1 MNAVTPASSAAPR
14 LLLTGGAGYIGS
26 HTAVT
31 LLNAG
36 CDVVIIDNL
45 SNSNA
50 ASVDAVQKITG
61 RPVSFHPIDLRDQA
75 GVEAVLREERID
87 AVVHL
92 AGLKAVGES
101 CDQPL
106 AYYDCNV
113 VGTLRLLQAMQA
125 TGVRQLVF
133 SSSATV
139 YGDPQFLPYTEA
151 HPTAPTSPYG
161 NTKRQIEVILQDLSH
176 SAKGWHFSVLRYFNP
191 VGAHDSGD
199 LGEDP
204 RGIPNNLMPFI
215 AQVAVGKRAA
225 LTIHGDDY
233 DTVDGTGVRDYIH
246 VCDLADGHWAALQ
259 HLMRSASAETS
270 ACHVFNLGSGVG
282 HSVKAMVSAFERAC
296 GQALPVQIGPRRA
309 GDLPA
314 FWADAS
320 RARDILHWQPTR
332 DLDSMCASTWRWQ
345 QAHPNGFNPT

>member
-1 MNAVTPASSAAPR
+1 VTSLPTIVPR

-31 LLNAG
+31 LLEAG

-45 SNSNA
+45 SNSSA
-50 ASVDAVQKITG
+50 LSVDAVKKITG
-61 RPVSFHPIDLRDQA
+61 RQVSFHQIDLRDQA
-75 GVEAVLREERID
+75 KVEAVLREERID

-101 CDQPL
+101 SEKPL
-106 AYYDCNV
+106 EYYDCNV
-113 VGTLRLLQAMQA
+113 VGTLRLLQAMQT

-139 YGDPQFLPYTEA
+139 YGAPQFLPYTEA
-151 HPTAPTSPYG
+151 HPTSPTNPYG
-161 NTKRQIEVILQDLSH
+161 HTKRQIELILQDLSN
-176 SAKGWHFSVLRYFNP
+176 SAAGWHFSVLRYFNP
-191 VGAHDSGD
+191 VGAHPTGEI
-199 LGEDP
+199 GEDP
-204 RGIPNNLMPFI
+204 RGTPNNLMPYL

-259 HLMRSASAETS
+259 HLMRSASHETS

-282 HSVKAMVSAFERAC
+282 CSVKAMVSAFERAC
-296 GQALPVQIGPRRA
+296 GKTLPVQMGPRRA

-320 RARDILHWQPTR
+320 RAREALRWQPTH
-332 DLDSMCASTWRWQ
+332 DLGSMCSSTWRWQ
-345 QAHPNGFNPT
+345 QSHPNGFDT

>member
-1 MNAVTPASSAAPR
+1 MTTSHSKAPR

-31 LLNAG
+31 LLEAG
-36 CDVVIIDNL
+36 CDVVILDNL
-45 SNSNA
+45 SNSSA
-50 ASVDAVQKITG
+50 LSLGAVQQITG
-61 RPVSFHPIDLRDQA
+61 RPVSFHQVDLRDQA
-75 GVEAVLREERID
+75 KVEAVLREERID

-101 CDQPL
+101 CEKPL
-106 AYYDCNV
+106 DYYDCNV
-113 VGTLRLLQAMQA
+113 VGALRLLQAMQT

-151 HPTAPTSPYG
+151 HPTSPTNPYG
-161 NTKRQIEVILQDLSH
+161 QTKRQIELILQDLSN
-176 SAKGWHFSVLRYFNP
+176 SAAGWHFSVLRYFNP
-191 VGAHDSGD
+191 VGAHPTGEI
-199 LGEDP
+199 GEDP
-204 RGIPNNLMPFI
+204 RGIPNNLMPYL

-259 HLMRSASAETS
+259 HLMRSATADTS
-270 ACHVFNLGSGVG
+270 ACHFFNLGSGVG

-296 GQALPVQIGPRRA
+296 GKPLPVQVGPRRA

-320 RARDILHWQPTR
+320 GALETLQWQPTR

-345 QAHPNGFNPT
+345 QAHPNGFNAP

>member
-1 MNAVTPASSAAPR
+1 MTTTSAKTPR

-31 LLNAG
+31 LLEAG
-36 CDVVIIDNL
+36 CEVVIIDNL
-45 SNSNA
+45 CNSSA
-50 ASVDAVQKITG
+50 ASVAAVQTITG
-61 RPVSFHPIDLRDQA
+61 RPVSFHQMDLRDQA
-75 GVEAVLREERID
+75 KVEAVLRAERID

-101 CDQPL
+101 CEKPL
-106 AYYDCNV
+106 EYYDCNV
-113 VGTLRLLQAMQA
+113 VGTLRLLQAMQN

-161 NTKRQIEVILQDLSH
+161 NTKRQIEVILQDLSN
-176 SAKGWHFSVLRYFNP
+176 SAAGWHFSILRYFNP
-191 VGAHDSGD
+191 VGAHPSGE

-204 RGIPNNLMPFI
+204 RGVPNNLMPYL

-259 HLMRSASAETS
+259 HLMRSAAPEAS
-270 ACHVFNLGSGVG
+270 ACHCFNLGSGVG
-282 HSVKAMVSAFERAC
+282 HSVKSMVSAFERAC
-296 GQALPVQIGPRRA
+296 GKSLPVQIGPRRA

-320 RARDILHWQPTR
+320 RALETLHWQPTR

-345 QAHPNGFNPT
+345 QAHPNGFNEQ